1 MKSALLRL
9 REYRDS
15 ISPTERTIADY
26 LLDAPGSLNCET
38 VCIHP
43 RQEGEDR
50 SDNFPRLPVRVG
62 EKAGGADLLLR
73 LHDHPHVP
81 ADRL

>member
-26 LLDAPGSLNCET
+26 LLDHPELSL
-38 VCIHP
+38 IHI
-43 RQEGEDR
+43 
-50 SDNFPRLPVRVG
+50 
-62 EKAGGADLLLR
+62 
-73 LHDHPHVP
+73 
-81 ADRL
+81 